1 MLVGELV
8 RLRAFESTD
17 LERVFTWINDRE
29 VTRFLTARYPVSHA
43 DEQRWLESG
52 PANSIQG
59 VRLAI
64 ETRGGVHIGSIGLHR
79 LNAEDRNAHLGIM
92 IGDKAYWSN
101 GHGTDAITTL
111 LRFAFGEMNLRKVS
125 LHLFDFNDR
134 ALACYKK
141 CGFQEEARLRQHY
154 FGEGRYWDVFA
165 MGVLRDEFEESHG
178 LTRPAA
184 AAETSS

>member
-64 ETRGGVHIGSIGLHR
+64 ETRDGVHIGSIGLHR
-79 LNAEDRNAHLGIM
+79 VNAEDRNAHLGVL

-101 GHGTDAITTL
+101 GHG
-111 LRFAFGEMNLRKVS
+111 
-125 LHLFDFNDR
+125 
-134 ALACYKK
+134 
-141 CGFQEEARLRQHY
+141 
-154 FGEGRYWDVFA
+154 
-165 MGVLRDEFEESHG
+165 
-178 LTRPAA
+178 
-184 AAETSS
+184 